1 MHLRSRG
8 RSFVPLAGGFALIA
22 LSALLQHVSAQQ
34 TVPTPPTP
42 PVIAGFHA
50 PAIALASPMEG
61 FVVPQDKAVAVFRF
75 AAAEPTDPI
84 DALSFSVA
92 VDGDDR
98 TSLFQLVGNEA
109 WGQLSASG
117 HDLAVGPHDVW
128 ARVCS
133 QRGICSVARAT
144 VQATT
149 SATPPGLAPP
159 SSVSATRGKAASVR
173 GKIGVI
179 DRAVQAAKVLV
190 R

>member
-1 MHLRSRG
+1 MK
-8 RSFVPLAGGFALIA
+8 FVAATIFAPFVVA
-22 LSALLQHVSAQQ
+22 AQQ
-34 TVPTPPTP
+34 TVATPPIP

-61 FVVPQDKAVAVFRF
+61 FVVPQDKPVAVFRF

-92 VDGDDR
+92 VDGEDR
-98 TSLFQLVGNEA
+98 TPLFQLVGTEA
-109 WGQLSASG
+109 WGSLAPSG
-117 HDLAVGPHDVW
+117 RSLTVGPHDIW

-149 SATPPGLAPP
+149 SATPPGLTPP
-159 SSVSATRGKAASVR
+159 TSISGNRGTAAAVR
-173 GKIGVI
+173 GKLGVI

-190 R
+190 K